1 MRTVVILIALVATTP
16 AYASKSCMTMAE
28 APQQFSTSH
37 LFGHGAGRCWDAT
50 APRQRLARIKP
61 SEDQN
66 ARRDSRSPL
75 VEEPK
80 WRNAMSEMLAA
91 DTPIGASDVPTSIAA
106 IEMPG
111 MDGLVSRGAAG
122 RGAPPGVSHRGGQG
136 R

>member
-16 AYASKSCMTMAE
+16 AHASKSCMTMAE
-28 APQQFSTSH
+28 ARQQFSTSH
-37 LFGHGAGRCWDAT
+37 LFWHGSGHCWDAT

-106 IEMPG
+106 I
-111 MDGLVSRGAAG
+111 
-122 RGAPPGVSHRGGQG
+122 
-136 R
+136 